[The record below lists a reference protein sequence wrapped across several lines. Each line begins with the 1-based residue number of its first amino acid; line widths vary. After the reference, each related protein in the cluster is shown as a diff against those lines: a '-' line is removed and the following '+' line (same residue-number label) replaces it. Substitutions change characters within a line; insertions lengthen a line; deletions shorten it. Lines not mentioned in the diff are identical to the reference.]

1 MGIKKL
7 GGAIIVSGPSGVG
20 KSTVCNLV
28 REHMPELKFSISCT
42 TRQPRVGE
50 ENGVHYY
57 FVSKDEFEKRIAN
70 NEFIEYARV
79 FDNIYGTLASE
90 VIERVKNGEDVF
102 LDIDVQGALQIKE
115 AAEKNEFLKKVCD
128 FVLLAPPSLEE
139 LEKRLRG
146 RATDSEEQ
154 ISMRLAKA
162 RHELSFYKEYNYVVI
177 NDQLDDAVSNV
188 EAVIRSLRSRT
199 SRLPEDFLNE

>member
-1 MGIKKL
+1 MSVKRL
-7 GGAIIVSGPSGVG
+7 GSAIIISGPSGVG
-20 KSTVCNLV
+20 KSTVCSAV
-28 REHMPELKFSISCT
+28 REDMPELKFSISCT
-42 TRQPRVGE
+42 TRQPRPGE
-50 ENGVHYY
+50 QHGVHYY
-57 FVSKDEFEKRIAN
+57 FISKDEFEKRIAD

-90 VIERVKNGEDVF
+90 VIERVQNGEDVF
-102 LDIDVQGALQIKE
+102 LDIDVQGALQIKA

-128 FVLLAPPSLEE
+128 FILLAPPSVDV

-146 RATDSEEQ
+146 RASDSEEQ

-177 NDQLDDAVSNV
+177 NDQLEDAVASV
-188 EAVIRSLRSRT
+188 EAIIRSLRCRSN
-199 SRLPEDFLNE
+199 RLPEDFLQ

>member
-57 FVSKDEFEKRIAN
+57 FISKDEFEKRIAN